1 MNETY
6 VEWMVKK
13 KPNPYLKFLKYT
25 AVMLVSICVLLGIVS
40 YNIIFMLVAIVIG
53 VAIYFINLHI
63 EIEYDYL
70 YVDRQL
76 SIDKVL
82 NKSRRKRIATY
93 DLDRMEIL
101 APINS
106 HRLDGHKNRE
116 VKLLD
121 YSSGLEQQPDPRF
134 ALFIDGKTKL
144 VFEPS
149 AEMVKAIAMIA
160 PRKVFKE

>member
-6 VEWMVKK
+6 VEWMVKRK
-13 KPNPYLKFLKYT
+13 ANPYLKFLKYT
-25 AVMLVSICVLLGIVS
+25 AIMLASFSVLLGIATS
-40 YNIIFMLVAIVIG
+40 NIIFLLVAVVLG
-53 VAIYFINLHI
+53 VGIYFLSLHV

-101 APINS
+101 APIKS
-106 HRLDGHKNRE
+106 HRLDDYKNRE
-116 VKLLD
+116 VKLID
-121 YSSGLEQQPDPRF
+121 YSSGLELKPDVRF
-134 ALFIDGKTKL
+134 ALFIDGKTKI

-149 AEMVKAIAMIA
+149 PEMVKAISMIA

>member
-1 MNETY
+1 MNDSY
-6 VEWMVKK
+6 VEWMVKR
-13 KPNPYLKFLKYT
+13 KPNPYLKCLKYT
-25 AVMLVSICVLLGIVS
+25 AIMLTGFSVLLGIVT
-40 YNIIFMLVAIVIG
+40 YNAIFLLVAVAIG
-53 VAIYFINLHI
+53 VAIYFINLNV

-82 NKSRRKRIATY
+82 NKTRRKRVATY

-101 APINS
+101 APLNS

-116 VKLLD
+116 VKLID
-121 YSSGLEQQPDPRF
+121 YSSGLELKPDVRY
-134 ALFIDGKTKL
+134 ALFIDGKTK
-144 VFEPS
+144 VIFEPS
-149 AEMVKAIAMIA
+149 PEMVKAITMIA